1 MSFRVDKSQEQGR
14 WRQGHYT
21 WDLGH
26 QKKKHRQNQARPGD
40 DVDRDEQGGSLY
52 NAKGDLVTPAS
63 SLHIDI

>member
-14 WRQGHYT
+14 WRQGHFT

-26 QKKKHRQNQARPGD
+26 QKKKHQKNQTRPDGEAARGE
-40 DVDRDEQGGSLY
+40 RGGSLY
-52 NAKGDLVTPAS
+52 NAKGDLVAPAS

>member
-14 WRQGHYT
+14 WRHGHFT

-26 QKKKHRQNQARPGD
+26 QKKKHQKSQTRPDGD
-40 DVDRDEQGGSLY
+40 EARDEQEGALY
-52 NAKGDLVTPAS
+52 NAKGDIVPPVS